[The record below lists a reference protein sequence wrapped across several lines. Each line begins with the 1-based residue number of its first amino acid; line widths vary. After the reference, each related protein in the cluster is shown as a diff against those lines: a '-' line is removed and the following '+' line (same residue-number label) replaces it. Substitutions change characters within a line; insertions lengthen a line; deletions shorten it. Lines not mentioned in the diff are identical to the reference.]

1 MRVIWLIIERTLNV
15 SSDVTVVSPHM
26 GSQGWPFADVDS
38 YPGAQSD
45 PLFKSQ
51 HVKDLYLRAS
61 PDYDGRYISRSP
73 EYTDSSHERHFTV
86 SQSLYSGIRRRTPS

>member
-1 MRVIWLIIERTLNV
+1 MRVMWLIIERALNV

-51 HVKDLYLRAS
+51 HVKDLYLKAS
-61 PDYDGRYISRSP
+61 SEYEGRY
-73 EYTDSSHERHFTV
+73 V
-86 SQSLYSGIRRRTPS
+86 STL